1 MYKRFLWQGMHTRQ
15 FWSWD
20 GLFRGGRVYQQHPLK
35 RNDIVWECR
44 MCQSDETCVFCHLC
58 WEEEGHVGH
67 DVTFYHAHAG
77 GCCDCGDA
85 DG

>member
-1 MYKRFLWQGMHTRQ
+1 MDVQKMMSARDAHKAILE
-15 FWSWD
+15 
-20 GLFRGGRVYQQHPLK
+20 LGRIIPRRESVSASH
-35 RNDIVWECR
+35 DIVWECR
-44 MCQSDETCVFCHLC
+44 MCQSDETCFFCHSC

>member
-1 MYKRFLWQGMHTRQ
+1 M
-15 FWSWD
+15 
-20 GLFRGGRVYQQHPLK
+20 YQQHPLK

-67 DVTFYHAHAG
+67 DVIFYHAHAG

-85 DG
+85 NGWYPQVF